1 MGNGDPNPNANIQN
15 LYMSYVCPI
24 ESSQRLLEFTD
35 KTLETISFTRRA
47 IKMRKQPLE
56 NIMQDLNL
64 DDSYDSDDSDD
75 SDYSD
80 YFEDYSTEESVALEL
95 DDLKINMEL
104 VKYAHNLICALMK
117 SIKPLKLRQ
126 PQPLRW
132 VQFLPIIDNEI
143 RYDKREDT
151 ITFVARDWNNQRME
165 PNGFWAYNL
174 VFDYISYEGWVF
186 VLEPKQVSHL
196 WSGIMLRPPK
206 SMPYARVAYS
216 TQKNVWVAT

>member
-1 MGNGDPNPNANIQN
+1 MGNGDPNPIANIPD
-15 LYMSYVCPI
+15 LWPI
-24 ESSQRLLEFTD
+24 KSSQRLLEFID
-35 KTLETISFTRRA
+35 DILKNISYIQRA
-47 IKMRKQPLE
+47 IKRREQSLK
-56 NIMQDLNL
+56 NIIQDLNL
-64 DDSYDSDDSDD
+64 DDSDDSDD

-80 YFEDYSTEESVALEL
+80 DFEDYSTEESVALEL

-117 SIKPLKLRQ
+117 SVTPLKLRQ

-151 ITFVARDWNNQRME
+151 ITFVAHDWNNQQME

-186 VLEPKQVSHL
+186 VLEPKKVSHL